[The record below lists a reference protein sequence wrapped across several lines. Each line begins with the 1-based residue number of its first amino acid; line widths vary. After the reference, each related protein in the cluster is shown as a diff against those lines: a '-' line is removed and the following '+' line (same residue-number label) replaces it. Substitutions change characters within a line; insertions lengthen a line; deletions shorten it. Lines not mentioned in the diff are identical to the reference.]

1 MTHLSAVI
9 LAAGSGKRFKP
20 LVTSKPLIP
29 VGGKTLLEW
38 VAGDLKAI
46 GIEKLV
52 VVVGASDKTA
62 AAKLLPQAKI
72 VVQEKPEGMAG
83 AMLAVVDLAGPT
95 VVINGDD
102 LIDPAIFKAFLDQ
115 VGKSPEKIVL
125 TGFKTE
131 SDLPGGYLE
140 VKDNQV
146 VGIIEKPG
154 AGQRPSDY
162 LNLVLHYF
170 PKIEELV
177 KHLKS
182 VKSESDDAYEQALNE
197 GLKHA
202 PAVLVKAEGYF
213 QPLKYPHQL
222 LDITALVLGKRLDP
236 EKLIDPSVKIMEGA
250 VVKNS
255 YLGPNV
261 VIGNNCLVRDSII
274 EAGSVV
280 GFNTEIA
287 RSYVGP
293 KSWFHSNYVGDSVVE
308 GESNMGS
315 GARLANWRFDGKSV
329 GLKLKDKVIDSGK
342 TKLGAIVAKGVKL
355 GINASIMPGVTMG
368 ERAIVGSGLVVN
380 RAVEPGEV
388 VTKRQ

>member
-38 VAGDLKAI
+38 IVSDLQVF

-52 VVVGASDKTA
+52 IVVPKKNKEVV
-62 AAKLLPQAKI
+62 AKLLPQAKI
-72 VVQEKPEGMAG
+72 VVQEKPEGMGMAG

-95 VVINGDD
+95 VVVNGDD
-102 LIDPAIFKAFLDQ
+102 LIDPAIFKAFSDQ
-115 VGKSPEKIVL
+115 IGKSPEKIVL

-140 VKDNQV
+140 VKGSEV
-146 VGIIEKPG
+146 VGIVEKPQ

-170 PKIEELV
+170 PKIEEFV

-182 VKSESDDAYEQALNE
+182 VKSDNDDVYEQALNE

-213 QPLKYPHQL
+213 QPLKYPHHL
-222 LDITALVLGKRLDP
+222 LDITALILRKRLDP

-315 GARLANWRFDGKSV
+315 GARLANWRFDGQSV

-342 TKLGAIVAKGVKL
+342 TKLGVIMAKGVKL
-355 GINASIMPGVTMG
+355 GINASVMPGVTLG
-368 ERAIVGSGLVVN
+368 EKAIVGSGLVVN

-388 VTKRQ
+388 VVK

>member
-72 VVQEKPEGMAG
+72 VVQEKPEGMGMAG

-95 VVINGDD
+95 VVVNGDD
-102 LIDPAIFKAFLDQ
+102 LIDPAIFKAFSDQ
-115 VGKSPEKIVL
+115 IGKSPEKIVL

-140 VKDNQV
+140 VKGSEV
-146 VGIIEKPG
+146 VGIVEKPQ

-170 PKIEELV
+170 PKIEEFV

-182 VKSESDDAYEQALNE
+182 VKSDNDDVYEQALNE

-213 QPLKYPHQL
+213 QPLKYPHHL
-222 LDITALVLGKRLDP
+222 LDITALVLAKRLDP

-315 GARLANWRFDGKSV
+315 GARLANWRFDGQSV

-342 TKLGAIVAKGVKL
+342 TKLGVIMAKGVKL
-355 GINASIMPGVTMG
+355 GINASIMPGVTLG
-368 ERAIVGSGLVVN
+368 
-380 RAVEPGEV
+380 
-388 VTKRQ
+388 

>member
-1 MTHLSAVI
+1 MTNLNAVI

-38 VAGDLKAI
+38 IVSDLQVF

-52 VVVGASDKTA
+52 IVVPKKNKEVV
-62 AAKLLPQAKI
+62 AKLLPQAKI

-140 VKDNQV
+140 VKGSEV
-146 VGIIEKPG
+146 VGIIEKPQ

-170 PKIEELV
+170 PKIEEFV

-182 VKSESDDAYEQALNE
+182 VKSDNDDVYEQALNE

-315 GARLANWRFDGKSV
+315 GARLANWRFDGQSV

-342 TKLGAIVAKGVKL
+342 TKLGVIMAKGVKL
-355 GINASIMPGVTMG
+355 GINASIMPGVTLG
-368 ERAIVGSGLVVN
+368 EKAIVGSGLVIN
-380 RAVEPGEV
+380 RAVEPSEV
-388 VTKRQ
+388 VVK

>member
-315 GARLANWRFDGKSV
+315 GARLANWRFDGQSV

-342 TKLGAIVAKGVKL
+342 TKLGVIMAKGVKL
-355 GINASIMPGVTMG
+355 GINASIMPGVTLG
-368 ERAIVGSGLVVN
+368 EKAIVGSGLVIN
-380 RAVEPGEV
+380 RAVEPSEV
-388 VTKRQ
+388 VVK

>member
-102 LIDPAIFKAFLDQ
+102 LIDPAIFKAFSDQ
-115 VGKSPEKIVL
+115 IGKSPEKIVI

-140 VKDNQV
+140 VKGSEV
-146 VGIIEKPG
+146 VGIIEKPQ

-170 PKIEELV
+170 PKIEEFV

-182 VKSESDDAYEQALNE
+182 VKSDNDDVYEQALNE

-213 QPLKYPHQL
+213 QPLKYPHHL
-222 LDITALVLGKRLDP
+222 LDITALVLAKRLDP

-315 GARLANWRFDGKSV
+315 GARLANWRFDGQSV

-342 TKLGAIVAKGVKL
+342 TKLGVIMAKGVKL
-355 GINASIMPGVTMG
+355 GINASIMPGVTLG
-368 ERAIVGSGLVVN
+368 EKAIVGSGLVIN
-380 RAVEPGEV
+380 RAVEPSEV
-388 VTKRQ
+388 VVK

>member
-1 MTHLSAVI
+1 MTNLNAVI

-38 VAGDLKAI
+38 IVSDLQVF

-52 VVVGASDKTA
+52 IVVPKKNKEVV
-62 AAKLLPQAKI
+62 AKLLPQAKI
-72 VVQEKPEGMAG
+72 VVQEKPEGMGMAG

-95 VVINGDD
+95 VVVNGDD
-102 LIDPAIFKAFLDQ
+102 LIDPAIFKAFSDQ
-115 VGKSPEKIVL
+115 IGKSPEKIVL

-140 VKDNQV
+140 VKGSEV
-146 VGIIEKPG
+146 VGIIEKPQ

-170 PKIEELV
+170 PKIEEFV

-182 VKSESDDAYEQALNE
+182 VKSDNDDVYEQALNE

-213 QPLKYPHQL
+213 QPLKYPHHL
-222 LDITALVLGKRLDP
+222 LDITALVLAKRLDP

-315 GARLANWRFDGKSV
+315 GARLANWRFDGQSV

-342 TKLGAIVAKGVKL
+342 TKLGVIMAKGVKL
-355 GINASIMPGVTMG
+355 GINASIMPGVTLG
-368 ERAIVGSGLVVN
+368 EKAIVGSGLVVN

-388 VTKRQ
+388 VVK